1 LLFIFIHAVPS
12 IFPSVTLTPSTLE
25 APKFVL
31 RVRFAVNLLE
41 LIRPQKKIEDAF
53 VFSLLHN
60 CPASSGTGR

>member
-1 LLFIFIHAVPS
+1 M
-12 IFPSVTLTPSTLE
+12 LE

-41 LIRPQKKIEDAF
+41 LIRPQKQIEDAF

-60 CPASSGTGR
+60 CPASLRNRPLEPTAK